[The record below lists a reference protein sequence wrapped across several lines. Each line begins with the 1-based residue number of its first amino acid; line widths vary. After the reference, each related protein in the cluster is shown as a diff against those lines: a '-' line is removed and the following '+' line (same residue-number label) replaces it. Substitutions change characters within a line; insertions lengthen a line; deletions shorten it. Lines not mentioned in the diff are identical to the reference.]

1 MSKQEFIRKEMKN
14 FVVNVASTHK
24 IHIIQSDIYAGKAN
38 HIKRMK
44 IICTTLTSVGLAS
57 FVLKILPEY
66 QAVSLTITFILSL
79 ATTFINLLEKE
90 SDYKKLSDQ
99 TRVTANKFWEL
110 REDCYS
116 LLYAL
121 KSGDDLGGI
130 VEKFDELKKLRKVY
144 NMELLNPSPKAVKLA
159 SKRIKESHDNDYTD
173 DYKYF
178 NLEDL

>member
-1 MSKQEFIRKEMKN
+1 M
-14 FVVNVASTHK
+14 
-24 IHIIQSDIYAGKAN
+24 
-38 HIKRMK
+38 
-44 IICTTLTSVGLAS
+44 
-57 FVLKILPEY
+57 
-66 QAVSLTITFILSL
+66 
-79 ATTFINLLEKE
+79 
-90 SDYKKLSDQ
+90 
-99 TRVTANKFWEL
+99 
-110 REDCYS
+110 
-116 LLYAL
+116 